1 MLDTTELLECTLG
14 HLPPKQIFGVQR
26 VARLWKDVIARSL
39 GTQEKLFLKLQ
50 NRPAEIWAL
59 LECDRHAQFESRK
72 LRLEK
77 IIFEPDIKSV
87 SATDATIFTP
97 VALNP
102 FLQLGEDP
110 VEGPLCDRPICD
122 RADLFTPEV
131 TEFRNGLTFDLD
143 SSLLNTYISDPPCMR
158 ARVALSYFS
167 SPERTDFYRL
177 QACFVVQ
184 TGKPMTLRDVTANTW
199 TDAKRIDQ
207 MTSAKIYNDY
217 GWSNQDEVC
226 NPEPEPEYDEND
238 EILELPSLADII
250 RRLEI
255 KHDCKA
261 VFKPEHT
268 VITLDNNGETNSGP
282 FSLVP
287 TDAERHDVVAHDG
300 DAYAALMVAIDT
312 DKKEWEAAWDRI
324 PKMTL
329 KDLEALHC
337 FDQ

>member
-1 MLDTTELLECTLG
+1 VLDTTELLECVLS

-39 GTQEKLFLKLQ
+39 GMKEKMFLKLQ
-50 NRPAEIWAL
+50 NKPAEVWAL
-59 LECDRHAQFESRK
+59 LECARSAQFESRK

-77 IIFEPDIKSV
+77 ITSEPDLKFI
-87 SATDATIFTP
+87 SATDATLFTP
-97 VALNP
+97 VSSNP

-110 VEGPLCDRPICD
+110 VEGPLCDRRISD
-122 RADLFTPEV
+122 RAHLFTPEI
-131 TEFRNGLTFDLD
+131 TEFRYGLGFDLN
-143 SSLLNTYISDPPCMR
+143 SSLLNTYISDPPCIR
-158 ARVALSYFS
+158 ARVALSYYS
-167 SPERTDFYRL
+167 TPERTDCYRL

-184 TGKPMTLRDVTANTW
+184 TGKPLTLRDVIAETW
-199 TDAKRIDQ
+199 TDAKWIDQ

-238 EILELPSLADII
+238 EILERASLADII
-250 RRLEI
+250 ERLEI

-268 VITLDNNGETNSGP
+268 VITLDNNGETSSGP

-287 TDAERHDVVAHDG
+287 TEAERQDVVAHDK
-300 DAYAALMVAIDT
+300 DAYAALMVAIDA
-312 DKKEWEAAWDRI
+312 DKKEWEAAWKRM

-329 KDLEALHC
+329 KDLEALHR